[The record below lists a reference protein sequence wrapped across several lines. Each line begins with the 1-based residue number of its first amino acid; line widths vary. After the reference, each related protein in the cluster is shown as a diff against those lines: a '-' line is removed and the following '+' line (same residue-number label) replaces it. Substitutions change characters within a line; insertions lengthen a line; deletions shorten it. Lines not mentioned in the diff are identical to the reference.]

1 MTLLRN
7 WIPSATLALLI
18 ILAFSVGHGEA
29 RSVNITVGQQSV
41 TMNMNLA
48 LQENLTTIPSINAYV
63 SLANTTTVQPVVQMF
78 NSAIQS
84 KVANARVSN
93 LELRIK
99 TSNISSTW
107 LMTENYT
114 LTITGA
120 NMNSGSSIKAD
131 LGFIPMNISRPIQI
145 GTTETNGVGPTYLL
159 PALVAKAAAYSNLQF
174 YIDGANPRTALIPE
188 QTTKTFWLLDFTWVN
203 PISTWASSNDVLHQT
218 SQWTLDPP
226 TPRYNLTLGV
236 PSPEGP
242 FLATYVAVYNP
253 SMSITIPAN
262 AWVNGN
268 TVYFATPTLAET
280 IMPSIVVASLI
291 IAIATLFLDRR
302 LTSPVRARKKR

>member
-1 MTLLRN
+1 
-7 WIPSATLALLI
+7 
-18 ILAFSVGHGEA
+18 
-29 RSVNITVGQQSV
+29 
-41 TMNMNLA
+41 MNMNLA